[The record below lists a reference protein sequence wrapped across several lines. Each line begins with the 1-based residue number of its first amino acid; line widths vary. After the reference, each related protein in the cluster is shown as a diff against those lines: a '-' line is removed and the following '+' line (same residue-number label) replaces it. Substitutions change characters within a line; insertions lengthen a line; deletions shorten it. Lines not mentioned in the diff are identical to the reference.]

1 MSYITWNWVVSRRFS
16 RINETVLIL
25 NEKKNRDFIRLS
37 VCMLVSIVSAF
48 LLVPS
53 LYVTSPTTTYCAI
66 PILSLPA
73 SMELMAVSIFI
84 FFNYKVS
91 RVGEWSG
98 LRQGKILYDLDT
110 AIALYGTL
118 LHSVIY
124 RWLVYWTITIYIAGS
139 IKIALSIR
147 NSPRSIN

>member
-1 MSYITWNWVVSRRFS
+1 MKLGSFTSFFKDKRDGPHFKR
-16 RINETVLIL
+16 
-25 NEKKNRDFIRLS
+25 KKKSWFHPS
-37 VCMLVSIVSAF
+37 VR
-48 LLVPS
+48 
-53 LYVTSPTTTYCAI
+53 LYVGLYCFRFPSCALFVRITSPTTTYCAI

-73 SMELMAVSIFI
+73 SMELMVVSIFI
-84 FFNYKVS
+84 SFNYKVS

-124 RWLVYWTITIYIAGS
+124 RWLVYWTISIYIAGS

>member
-1 MSYITWNWVVSRRFS
+1 MKLGNFTSFS
-16 RINETVLIL
+16 RINQTVFIL
-25 NEKKNRDFIRLS
+25 NEKKNRDFICLS

-48 LLVPS
+48 LLLPS

-84 FFNYKVS
+84 SFNYKVS

-98 LRQGKILYDLDT
+98 LRQGNIVYDLDT
-110 AIALYGTL
+110 AIALYETL
-118 LHSVIY
+118 LHSVMY
-124 RWLVYWTITIYIAGS
+124 KWLVYWTISIYIAGS

>member
-1 MSYITWNWVVSRRFS
+1 MSYITWNWVISRRFS

-25 NEKKNRDFIRLS
+25 NEKKIVISYVCQS
-37 VCMLVSIVSAF
+37 VYMLVSIVSAF

-73 SMELMAVSIFI
+73 SMDLMAVSIFI
-84 FFNYKVS
+84 FFNYKIS
-91 RVGEWSG
+91 RVGLWSG
-98 LRQGKILYDLDT
+98 LRQGKIVYVLNT

-118 LHSVIY
+118 LHSVMC
-124 RWLVYWTITIYIAGS
+124 RWLVYWTNQHLYS
-139 IKIALSIR
+139 WFNKDCFEH
-147 NSPRSIN
+147 

>member
-1 MSYITWNWVVSRRFS
+1 
-16 RINETVLIL
+16 
-25 NEKKNRDFIRLS
+25 
-37 VCMLVSIVSAF
+37 MLVSIVSAF

-53 LYVTSPTTTYCAI
+53 LYVTSPTTAYCAI

-84 FFNYKVS
+84 SFNYKVS
-91 RVGEWSG
+91 RVGYWSG
-98 LRQGKILYDLDT
+98 LRQGKIVYDLDT

-124 RWLVYWTITIYIAGS
+124 GWLVYWTISIYIAGS

-147 NSPRSIN
+147 NSPRSINEDSNMTPRLSGHISIFGLIFFELKSLLGIVRQ